1 MKSLPR
7 ARGRSLCAG
16 TVADDGSEAGALG
29 AVEVV
34 WVMAFPGRG
43 DESGPDGWM
52 GAEVYRQPRLARA
65 RGRVPG
71 ATVVHN
77 QVLGNARRTLD
88 TSRVKRGWGLI
99 ATLALLAAFP
109 AAGSTLYRCVSGD
122 GIPQYVSKRVSGATC
137 RAVGNAPPPPRRG
150 AATPAARPVATPGA
164 APANVDNGAP
174 ATFMGGASVPA
185 SAASAPS
192 AATPAS
198 TAAAPPA
205 AARTQPASGQRR
217 LQQGRV
223 YSYVK
228 DGIRHYSSRRPA
240 GGADV
245 AAVRTINYSFFET
258 CYACGAAPGVNFG
271 NVRLNNDAYRDEV
284 ARAASDFGVDVAI
297 VRAIMHAESA
307 FNPNALSRAG
317 AQGLMQLMPA
327 TAARFGVVNAFD
339 PEQNIRGGVEYL
351 AWLLKRFNGDL
362 TLAAAGYNAG
372 EGAVQRHGGVPPYAE
387 TQRYV
392 VRVGTLAD
400 RYRGQLASR

>member
-1 MKSLPR
+1 MAVKGR
-7 ARGRSLCAG
+7 AVYREAPGRRPDGRAASTARTFTIKHLA
-16 TVADDGSEAGALG
+16 TVAE
-29 AVEVV
+29 
-34 WVMAFPGRG
+34 
-43 DESGPDGWM
+43 
-52 GAEVYRQPRLARA
+52 
-65 RGRVPG
+65 
-71 ATVVHN
+71 H
-77 QVLGNARRTLD
+77 RTL
-88 TSRVKRGWGLI
+88 RLVKRGWGLI
-99 ATLALLAAFP
+99 ATLGLLAAFP
-109 AAGSTLYRCVSGD
+109 VAGSTLYRCDSGD
-122 GIPQYVSKRVSGATC
+122 GIPQYVSKRVSGASC
-137 RAVGNAPPPPRRG
+137 RAVSSAPSAPRSSG
-150 AATPAARPVATPGA
+150 ARASRPATAPATPST
-164 APANVDNGAP
+164 APSNVDSGAP
-174 ATFMGGASVPA
+174 ATFMGGST
-185 SAASAPS
+185 ASAPVS
-192 AATPAS
+192 ATASMRPVAAT
-198 TAAAPPA
+198 TATPTPTPTTAPRA
-205 AARTQPASGQRR
+205 QQGSQQRR
-217 LQQGRV
+217 LQQGQV

-228 DGIRHYSSRRPA
+228 DGVRHYSSSRPA
-240 GGADV
+240 GGAQV
-245 AAVRTINYSFFET
+245 AAVRTIRYSFFET

-271 NVRLNNDAYRDEV
+271 SVRLNENAYRDEV
-284 ARAASDFGVDVAI
+284 ARAAREFGVDEAI

>member
-1 MKSLPR
+1 M
-7 ARGRSLCAG
+7 
-16 TVADDGSEAGALG
+16 
-29 AVEVV
+29 
-34 WVMAFPGRG
+34 
-43 DESGPDGWM
+43 
-52 GAEVYRQPRLARA
+52 
-65 RGRVPG
+65 
-71 ATVVHN
+71 
-77 QVLGNARRTLD
+77 
-88 TSRVKRGWGLI
+88 KRGWGLI
-99 ATLALLAAFP
+99 ATLGLLAAFP
-109 AAGSTLYRCVSGD
+109 VAGSTLYRCDSGD
-122 GIPQYVSKRVSGATC
+122 GIPQYVSKRVSGASC
-137 RAVGNAPPPPRRG
+137 RLVSSAPAAPRSSGTRASRPA
-150 AATPAARPVATPGA
+150 AATPTPAT
-164 APANVDNGAP
+164 APSNVDSGAP
-174 ATFMGGASVPA
+174 ATFMGGTSSPAPATTTA
-185 SAASAPS
+185 SARPVA
-192 AATPAS
+192 AAT
-198 TAAAPPA
+198 AAPAPA
-205 AARTQPASGQRR
+205 PKAQPGSNQRR
-217 LQQGRV
+217 LQQGQV

-228 DGIRHYSSRRPA
+228 DGVRHYSSSRPA
-240 GGADV
+240 GGAQV
-245 AAVRTINYSFFET
+245 AAVRTIRYSFFET

-271 NVRLNNDAYRDEV
+271 SVRLNENAYRDEV
-284 ARAASDFGVDVAI
+284 TRAAREFGVEEAI

>member
-1 MKSLPR
+1 M
-7 ARGRSLCAG
+7 
-16 TVADDGSEAGALG
+16 
-29 AVEVV
+29 
-34 WVMAFPGRG
+34 
-43 DESGPDGWM
+43 
-52 GAEVYRQPRLARA
+52 
-65 RGRVPG
+65 
-71 ATVVHN
+71 
-77 QVLGNARRTLD
+77 
-88 TSRVKRGWGLI
+88 VKRGWGLI
-99 ATLALLAAFP
+99 ATLALLTAFP
-109 AAGSTLYRCVSGD
+109 AAGSTLYRCDSGD
-122 GIPQYVSKRVSGATC
+122 GIPQYVSKRVSGASC
-137 RAVGNAPPPPRRG
+137 RLVSSA
-150 AATPAARPVATPGA
+150 PAAPRSSGMRASRPAVATPT
-164 APANVDNGAP
+164 PTPSNVDSGAP
-174 ATFMGGASVPA
+174 ATFMGGASSPAPA
-185 SAASAPS
+185 SPAASPRPVVAKTAAP
-192 AATPAS
+192 APAPAPAS
-198 TAAAPPA
+198 RA
-205 AARTQPASGQRR
+205 QPGSNQRR
-217 LQQGRV
+217 LQQGQV

-228 DGIRHYSSRRPA
+228 DGVRHYSSNRPA
-240 GGADV
+240 GGAQV
-245 AAVRTINYSFFET
+245 AAVRTIRYSFFET

-271 NVRLNNDAYRDEV
+271 SVRLNENAYRDEV
-284 ARAASDFGVDVAI
+284 ARAAREFGVDEAI